1 MRGTSRRR
9 RRRTIP
15 IATSAS
21 VSFKTTTISRW
32 YLSLSLPLSPFP
44 PLPADALSRQHLNSR
59 VHRGRQIKCPF
70 CSRLFTTAAG
80 LAHHLESAS
89 CPNASGL
96 GRDGLYRF
104 VRSKDPQGL
113 ISKNLIEWT
122 GSSHY
127 EADSGA
133 WNGNGYTCPLC
144 HRQFVSLVGLNQH
157 LNSPIRECSLSR
169 AFCPLCLLLFACLHA
184 LSRLDQQDLYHCP
197 NPACRAD
204 FKTLTSPASSTIS
217 RASPA
222 ASPSLS
228 TSSKTST
235 TLSAAAAALH
245 FSRKTTLPSCLD
257 AYIHGHWP
265 NGTSWPCSLAPRPH
279 HASSSSQASQPE
291 PPGYQHLMPLM
302 GGCH

>member
-1 MRGTSRRR
+1 MPPNLYFDCGTCGKSFPAGSAARENHLRSTGHSMPANECDCCHRWFGTEQARDQHMR
-9 RRRTIP
+9 
-15 IATSAS
+15 ATGHYSNAYS
-21 VSFKTTTISRW
+21 SSSEGYVEEEEAEDDT
-32 YLSLSLPLSPFP
+32 YCYQCQ
-44 PLPADALSRQHLNSR
+44 RQFQNNNNLKMHLNSR

-133 WNGNGYTCPLC
+133 WNGNGYTTSTRP
-144 HRQFVSLVGLNQH
+144 STK
-157 LNSPIRECSLSR
+157 
-169 AFCPLCLLLFACLHA
+169 
-184 LSRLDQQDLYHCP
+184 QDLYHCP

-204 FKTLTSPASSTIS
+204 FKTLAGIINHLESESCRFTKFEHVQQNINNIVSGS
-217 RASPA
+217 RRIA
-222 ASPSLS
+222 
-228 TSSKTST
+228 
-235 TLSAAAAALH
+235 
-245 FSRKTTLPSCLD
+245 F
-257 AYIHGHWP
+257 
-265 NGTSWPCSLAPRPH
+265 
-279 HASSSSQASQPE
+279 
-291 PPGYQHLMPLM
+291 
-302 GGCH
+302 